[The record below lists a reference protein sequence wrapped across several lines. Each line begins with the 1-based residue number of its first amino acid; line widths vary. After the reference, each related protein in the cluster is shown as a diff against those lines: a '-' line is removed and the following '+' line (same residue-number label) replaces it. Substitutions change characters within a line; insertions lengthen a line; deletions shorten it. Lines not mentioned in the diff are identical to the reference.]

1 MLDFKNYSQDEIL
14 RGKLNIYQPLHG
26 PRVNLDTMLL
36 ASWVQIHANNS
47 HFLEIGCA
55 SGAISLILA
64 LKFKGNFKITGLEI
78 QHELA
83 ELANHNLKINSDY
96 ENNFSERVNF
106 IHGDIRDK
114 NIFVKNSFD
123 AIVINP
129 PYETIERS
137 RISKNISLTTA
148 KIDFTCSPDDIAEAS
163 SRLLKS
169 KGRLFTVFNT
179 ARITEFINAMTS
191 KNIILKRLK
200 FVHPKSNRNSNIFL
214 AEFIKDAKNGVII
227 LPPLIVYDENG
238 NYTSDTLNAYKI

>member
-14 RGKLNIYQPLHG
+14 RGKLNIYQPLNG

-96 ENNFSERVNF
+96 ENS
-106 IHGDIRDK
+106 
-114 NIFVKNSFD
+114 
-123 AIVINP
+123 
-129 PYETIERS
+129 
-137 RISKNISLTTA
+137 
-148 KIDFTCSPDDIAEAS
+148 
-163 SRLLKS
+163 
-169 KGRLFTVFNT
+169 
-179 ARITEFINAMTS
+179 
-191 KNIILKRLK
+191 
-200 FVHPKSNRNSNIFL
+200 
-214 AEFIKDAKNGVII
+214 
-227 LPPLIVYDENG
+227 
-238 NYTSDTLNAYKI
+238 